1 MDYTLSVLVENHP
14 GVLAQISGL
23 LSGRGFNIR
32 SIAAG
37 ETEDSTITRII
48 MVVAG
53 DDRVIDQVKKQLDR
67 LVDVIRIIDLTGI
80 PSVDRELA
88 LVKVLSTV
96 SRRAEVFQIVD
107 VFRAKIVDIAH
118 ESLTVEV
125 TGVAEKVEA
134 LIEMLKPFG
143 IKEIVRTGKI
153 SIARGE
159 AVNEKGGENRTKGKR
174 IRFPVPGE
182 KSEKGGSE

>member
-67 LVDVIRIIDLTGI
+67 LVDVIRITDLSGI

-88 LVKVLSTV
+88 LVKVSSSV

-118 ESLTVEV
+118 KSLTVEV
-125 TGVAEKVEA
+125 TGVTEKVEA

-143 IKEIVRTGKI
+143 INEIVRTGKI

-159 AVNEKGGENRTKGKR
+159 ALTEIGAGDTVHED
-174 IRFPVPGE
+174 
-182 KSEKGGSE
+182 

>member
-37 ETEDSTITRII
+37 ETEESSVTRIV
-48 MVVAG
+48 MAVDG

-67 LVDVIRIIDLTGI
+67 LIDVIRITDLTEV

-88 LVKVLSTV
+88 LVKVSTTL

-107 VFRAKIVDIAH
+107 VFRAKIVDLAH
-118 ESLTVEV
+118 TSLTVEV
-125 TGVAEKVEA
+125 TGTTDKVEA

-159 AVNEKGGENRTKGKR
+159 VVTEKGGENQT
-174 IRFPVPGE
+174 
-182 KSEKGGSE
+182 S

>member
-37 ETEDSTITRII
+37 ETEESSVTRIV
-48 MVVAG
+48 MAVDG
-53 DDRVIDQVKKQLDR
+53 DDRVIDQVKKQLGR
-67 LVDVIRIIDLTGI
+67 LIDVIRITDLTEV

-88 LVKVLSTV
+88 LVKVSTTL

-107 VFRAKIVDIAH
+107 VFRAKIVDLAH
-118 ESLTVEV
+118 TSLTVEV
-125 TGVAEKVEA
+125 TGTTDKVEA

-159 AVNEKGGENRTKGKR
+159 VVTEK
-174 IRFPVPGE
+174 
-182 KSEKGGSE
+182 

>member
-67 LVDVIRIIDLTGI
+67 LVVVIRITDLSEI

-88 LVKVLSTV
+88 LVKVSSTV

-118 ESLTVEV
+118 KSLTIEV
-125 TGVAEKVEA
+125 TGVSEKVEA
-134 LIEMLKPFG
+134 LIEMLTPFG

-159 AVNEKGGENRTKGKR
+159 AVAEKGGENRA
-174 IRFPVPGE
+174 
-182 KSEKGGSE
+182 

>member
-23 LSGRGFNIR
+23 LSGREFNIR

-67 LVDVIRIIDLTGI
+67 LVDVIRITDLSGI

-88 LVKVLSTV
+88 LVKVSSTG

-118 ESLTVEV
+118 KSLTIEV
-125 TGVAEKVEA
+125 TGVSEKVEA
-134 LIEMLKPFG
+134 LIGMLGPFG

-159 AVNEKGGENRTKGKR
+159 AVSEKGGENRA
-174 IRFPVPGE
+174 
-182 KSEKGGSE
+182 

>member
-14 GVLAQISGL
+14 GVLAKISGL

-37 ETEDSTITRII
+37 ETEDPTITRIT

-53 DDRVIDQVKKQLDR
+53 DDRVIDQVKKQLGR
-67 LVDVIRIIDLTGI
+67 LVDVIRITDLTEI

-88 LVKVLSTV
+88 LVKVSSSI

-107 VFRAKIVDIAH
+107 VFRGKIVDIAH
-118 ESLTVEV
+118 GSLTIEV
-125 TGVAEKVEA
+125 TGVTEKVEA
-134 LIEMLKPFG
+134 LIETLKPFG

-159 AVNEKGGENRTKGKR
+159 AILNKGGQKGVYKD
-174 IRFPVPGE
+174 
-182 KSEKGGSE
+182 

>member
-67 LVDVIRIIDLTGI
+67 LVDVIRITDLSGI

-88 LVKVLSTV
+88 LVKVSSTG

-118 ESLTVEV
+118 KSLTIEV
-125 TGVAEKVEA
+125 TGVSEKVEA
-134 LIEMLKPFG
+134 LIGMLGPFG

-159 AVNEKGGENRTKGKR
+159 AVSEKGGENRA
-174 IRFPVPGE
+174 
-182 KSEKGGSE
+182 

>member
-14 GVLAQISGL
+14 GVLARIAGL

-37 ETEDSTITRII
+37 ETENPSVTRII

-53 DDRVIDQVKKQLDR
+53 DDRIINQVKKQLDR
-67 LVDVIRIIDLTGI
+67 LVDVIRITDLSGI
-80 PSVDRELA
+80 PVVDRELA
-88 LVKVLSTV
+88 LVKVSSSV
-96 SRRAEVFQIVD
+96 SQRTEVFQIVD
-107 VFRAKIVDIAH
+107 VFRGKIVDIAH
-118 ESLTVEV
+118 KSLTVEV
-125 TGVAEKVEA
+125 TGDLGKVEA

-153 SIARGE
+153 SMARGE
-159 AVNEKGGENRTKGKR
+159 TVNEKRGEGRA
-174 IRFPVPGE
+174 
-182 KSEKGGSE
+182 

>member
-23 LSGRGFNIR
+23 LSGREFNIR

-67 LVDVIRIIDLTGI
+67 LVDVIRITDLSGI

-88 LVKVLSTV
+88 LVKVASTG
-96 SRRAEVFQIVD
+96 SRRAEIFQIVD

-118 ESLTVEV
+118 KSLTIEV
-125 TGVAEKVEA
+125 TGVSEKVEA
-134 LIEMLKPFG
+134 LIGMLGPFG

-159 AVNEKGGENRTKGKR
+159 AVSEKGGENRA
-174 IRFPVPGE
+174 
-182 KSEKGGSE
+182 

>member
-37 ETEDSTITRII
+37 ETEDPSITRIT

-53 DDRVIDQVKKQLDR
+53 DDRIIDQVKKQLGR
-67 LVDVIRIIDLTGI
+67 LVDVIKITDLTQI
-80 PSVDRELA
+80 ASVDRELA
-88 LVKVLSTV
+88 LVKVSSSV
-96 SRRAEVFQIVD
+96 SRRAEVFQIAD
-107 VFRAKIVDIAH
+107 VFRGKVVDIAH
-118 ESLTVEV
+118 KCLTVEV
-125 TGVAEKVEA
+125 TGVTEKVEA

-143 IKEIVRTGKI
+143 IREIVRTGKI
-153 SIARGE
+153 SMGRGE
-159 AVNEKGGENRTKGKR
+159 GAIGKGGANR
-174 IRFPVPGE
+174 
-182 KSEKGGSE
+182 S

>member
-37 ETEDSTITRII
+37 ETEESSVTRIV
-48 MVVAG
+48 MAVDG

-67 LVDVIRIIDLTGI
+67 LIDVIRITDLTEV

-88 LVKVLSTV
+88 LVKVSTTL

-107 VFRAKIVDIAH
+107 VFRAKIVDLAH
-118 ESLTVEV
+118 TSLTVEV
-125 TGVAEKVEA
+125 TGTTDKVEA

-159 AVNEKGGENRTKGKR
+159 VVTEKGSENRT
-174 IRFPVPGE
+174 
-182 KSEKGGSE
+182 S

>member
-37 ETEDSTITRII
+37 ETEDPTITRII

-53 DDRVIDQVKKQLDR
+53 DDRIIDQVKKQLNR
-67 LVDVIRIIDLTGI
+67 LVDVIRIKDLTGI

-88 LVKVLSTV
+88 LVKVSSTV

-107 VFRAKIVDIAH
+107 VFRAKVVDIAH
-118 ESLTVEV
+118 KSLTVEV
-125 TGVAEKVEA
+125 TGELGKVEA

-153 SIARGE
+153 SVARGE
-159 AVNEKGGENRTKGKR
+159 ALKEKGGGNR
-174 IRFPVPGE
+174 V
-182 KSEKGGSE
+182 

>member
-37 ETEDSTITRII
+37 ETEDPTITRII

-53 DDRVIDQVKKQLDR
+53 DDRIIDQVKKQLNR
-67 LVDVIRIIDLTGI
+67 LVEVIRITDLTGI

-88 LVKVLSTV
+88 LVKVSSTV
-96 SRRAEVFQIVD
+96 SRRAKVFQIVD
-107 VFRAKIVDIAH
+107 VFRAKVVDIAH
-118 ESLTVEV
+118 KSLTVEV
-125 TGVAEKVEA
+125 TGELEKIEA

-143 IKEIVRTGKI
+143 IREIVRTGKI

-159 AVNEKGGENRTKGKR
+159 NSVEKEGESR
-174 IRFPVPGE
+174 VQ
-182 KSEKGGSE
+182 GS

>member
-1 MDYTLSVLVENHP
+1 MDYILSVMVENHP

-37 ETEDSTITRII
+37 ETEDPSVTRII

-53 DDRVIDQVKKQLDR
+53 DDRIIDQVKKQLDR
-67 LVDVIRIIDLTGI
+67 LIVVIRITDLTEI

-88 LVKVLSTV
+88 LVKVSSTI
-96 SRRAEVFQIVD
+96 SRRAEVFQIAD

-118 ESLTVEV
+118 ESLIVQV
-125 TGVAEKVEA
+125 TGATEKVEA

-153 SIARGE
+153 SMARGE
-159 AVNEKGGENRTKGKR
+159 AVAERGGEGRA
-174 IRFPVPGE
+174 
-182 KSEKGGSE
+182 

>member
-37 ETEDSTITRII
+37 ETEDPSVTRII

-53 DDRVIDQVKKQLDR
+53 DDRIIDQVKKQLDR
-67 LVDVIRIIDLTGI
+67 LVDVIRITDLSGI
-80 PSVDRELA
+80 AAVDRELA
-88 LVKVLSTV
+88 LVKVSSSV
-96 SRRAEVFQIVD
+96 SQRTEVFQIVD
-107 VFRAKIVDIAH
+107 VFRGKIVDIAH
-118 ESLTVEV
+118 KSLTIEV
-125 TGVAEKVEA
+125 TGEVGKVEA

-159 AVNEKGGENRTKGKR
+159 AANDNGGKGQPKG
-174 IRFPVPGE
+174 
-182 KSEKGGSE
+182 

>member
-1 MDYTLSVLVENHP
+1 
-14 GVLAQISGL
+14 VLAQISGL

-37 ETEDSTITRII
+37 ETEESTVTRII
-48 MVVAG
+48 MAVEG

-67 LVDVIRIIDLTGI
+67 LIDVIRITDLTRV

-88 LVKVLSTV
+88 LVKVSSTL

-107 VFRAKIVDIAH
+107 VFRAKIVDISH
-118 ESLTVEV
+118 KSLTVEV
-125 TGVAEKVEA
+125 TGVTEKVEA

-143 IKEIVRTGKI
+143 IKEIVRTGRI

-159 AVNEKGGENRTKGKR
+159 VVPEKGGENRT
-174 IRFPVPGE
+174 
-182 KSEKGGSE
+182 S

>member
-14 GVLAQISGL
+14 GVLARISGL

-37 ETEDSTITRII
+37 ETEDSSITRII

-53 DDRVIDQVKKQLDR
+53 DDRIIDQVKKQLDR
-67 LVDVIRIIDLTGI
+67 LVDVIRITDLTGI
-80 PSVDRELA
+80 AAVDRELA
-88 LVKVLSTV
+88 LVKVSSSV
-96 SRRAEVFQIVD
+96 SQRTEVFQIVD

-118 ESLTVEV
+118 KSLTVEV
-125 TGVAEKVEA
+125 TGETEKVEA

-143 IKEIVRTGKI
+143 INEIVRTGKI

-159 AVNEKGGENRTKGKR
+159 ALNEKGGKNRAHGD
-174 IRFPVPGE
+174 
-182 KSEKGGSE
+182 

>member
-37 ETEDSTITRII
+37 ETEDPTITRII

-53 DDRVIDQVKKQLDR
+53 DDRIIDQVKKQLNR
-67 LVDVIRIIDLTGI
+67 LVDVIRITDLTGV
-80 PSVDRELA
+80 PSVNRELA
-88 LVKVLSTV
+88 LVKVSSTV

-107 VFRAKIVDIAH
+107 VFRAKVVDIAH
-118 ESLTVEV
+118 KSLTVEV
-125 TGVAEKVEA
+125 TGELDKVKA

-143 IKEIVRTGKI
+143 IREIVRTGKI

-159 AVNEKGGENRTKGKR
+159 NSVEKEGESRVQGN
-174 IRFPVPGE
+174 
-182 KSEKGGSE
+182 

>member
-37 ETEDSTITRII
+37 ETEDSSITRII

-67 LVDVIRIIDLTGI
+67 LVDVIRITDLTGI
-80 PSVDRELA
+80 PAVDRELA
-88 LVKVLSTV
+88 LVKVSSTV

-118 ESLTVEV
+118 KSLTIEV
-125 TGVAEKVEA
+125 TGVFEKVEA

-159 AVNEKGGENRTKGKR
+159 AVTEKGGENRA
-174 IRFPVPGE
+174 
-182 KSEKGGSE
+182 

>member
-37 ETEDSTITRII
+37 ETEDPTITRII

-53 DDRVIDQVKKQLDR
+53 DDRIIDQVKKQLNR
-67 LVDVIRIIDLTGI
+67 LVDVIRITDLTGI
-80 PSVDRELA
+80 PSVNRELA
-88 LVKVLSTV
+88 LVKVSSTI
-96 SRRAEVFQIVD
+96 SRRAKVFQIVD
-107 VFRAKIVDIAH
+107 VFRAKVVDIAH
-118 ESLTVEV
+118 KSLIVEV
-125 TGVAEKVEA
+125 TGELEKVEA

-143 IKEIVRTGKI
+143 IREIVRTGKI

-159 AVNEKGGENRTKGKR
+159 NSVEKTGETRAR
-174 IRFPVPGE
+174 
-182 KSEKGGSE
+182 GS

>member
-14 GVLAQISGL
+14 GVLSRISGL

-37 ETEDSTITRII
+37 ETEDPSITRII
-48 MVVAG
+48 MVVSG
-53 DDRVIDQVKKQLDR
+53 DDRIIDQVKKQLDR

-88 LVKVLSTV
+88 LVKVSSSV

-107 VFRAKIVDIAH
+107 VFRAKVVDIAH
-118 ESLTVEV
+118 KSLTVEV
-125 TGVAEKVEA
+125 TGELEKVEA
-134 LIEMLKPFG
+134 LIEMLRPFG
-143 IKEIVRTGKI
+143 IREIVRTGKI
-153 SIARGE
+153 SMGRGE
-159 AVNEKGGENRTKGKR
+159 AVAEKGGESRA
-174 IRFPVPGE
+174 
-182 KSEKGGSE
+182 

>member
-37 ETEDSTITRII
+37 ETEESSVTRIV
-48 MVVAG
+48 MAVEG

-67 LVDVIRIIDLTGI
+67 LIDVIRITDLTEV

-88 LVKVLSTV
+88 LVKVSTTL

-107 VFRAKIVDIAH
+107 VFRAKIVDLAH
-118 ESLTVEV
+118 TSLTVEV
-125 TGVAEKVEA
+125 TGTTDKVEA

-159 AVNEKGGENRTKGKR
+159 VVTEKGGENQT
-174 IRFPVPGE
+174 
-182 KSEKGGSE
+182 S

>member
-53 DDRVIDQVKKQLDR
+53 DDRIIDQVKKQLDR
-67 LVDVIRIIDLTGI
+67 LVDVIRITDLTGI

-88 LVKVLSTV
+88 LVKVASTG
-96 SRRAEVFQIVD
+96 SRRAEIFQIVD

-118 ESLTVEV
+118 KSLTIEV
-125 TGVAEKVEA
+125 TGVSEKVEA
-134 LIEMLKPFG
+134 LIGMLGPFG

-159 AVNEKGGENRTKGKR
+159 AVSEKGGENRA
-174 IRFPVPGE
+174 
-182 KSEKGGSE
+182 

>member
-37 ETEDSTITRII
+37 ETEDPTITRII

-53 DDRVIDQVKKQLDR
+53 DDRIIDQVKKQLNR
-67 LVDVIRIIDLTGI
+67 LVDVIRITDLTGI
-80 PSVDRELA
+80 PSVNRELA
-88 LVKVLSTV
+88 LVKVSSTI
-96 SRRAEVFQIVD
+96 SRRAKVFQIVD
-107 VFRAKIVDIAH
+107 VFRAKVVDIAH
-118 ESLTVEV
+118 KSLIVEV
-125 TGVAEKVEA
+125 TGELEKVEA

-159 AVNEKGGENRTKGKR
+159 NAVEKEGESRAQGN
-174 IRFPVPGE
+174 
-182 KSEKGGSE
+182 

>member
-14 GVLAQISGL
+14 GVLAKISGL

-37 ETEDSTITRII
+37 ETEDPTITRIT

-53 DDRVIDQVKKQLDR
+53 DERVIDQVKKQLGR
-67 LVDVIRIIDLTGI
+67 LVDVIKITDLTER

-88 LVKVLSTV
+88 LVKVASSV

-118 ESLTVEV
+118 KSLTIEI
-125 TGVAEKVEA
+125 TGVTEKVEA
-134 LIEMLKPFG
+134 LIAMLKPFG
-143 IKEIVRTGKI
+143 ITEIVRTGKI
-153 SIARGE
+153 SIARGGTSTQMG
-159 AVNEKGGENRTKGKR
+159 AGRRTKEG
-174 IRFPVPGE
+174 
-182 KSEKGGSE
+182 

>member
-37 ETEDSTITRII
+37 ETEDPTITRIT
-48 MVVAG
+48 MVAAG
-53 DDRVIDQVKKQLDR
+53 DERVIDQVKKQLGR
-67 LVDVIRIIDLTGI
+67 LVDVIRVTDLTEI
-80 PSVDRELA
+80 PSVDRELV
-88 LVKVLSTV
+88 LVKVSSSV

-107 VFRAKIVDIAH
+107 VFRGKIVDMAH
-118 ESLTVEV
+118 KSLTIEV
-125 TGVAEKVEA
+125 TGVTEKVEA
-134 LIEMLKPFG
+134 LIAMLKPFG

-153 SIARGE
+153 CIARGG
-159 AVNEKGGENRTKGKR
+159 ASTQMGVGKR
-174 IRFPVPGE
+174 IKEG
-182 KSEKGGSE
+182 

>member
-23 LSGRGFNIR
+23 LSGREFNIR

-37 ETEDSTITRII
+37 ETEDPSVTRIT

-53 DDRVIDQVKKQLDR
+53 DDRIIDQVKKQLNR
-67 LVDVIRIIDLTGI
+67 LVDVIRVTDLTEL

-88 LVKVLSTV
+88 LVKVASTV
-96 SRRAEVFQIVD
+96 SRRAEVFQIAD
-107 VFRAKIVDIAH
+107 VFRAKVVDMAH
-118 ESLTVEV
+118 KALTVEV
-125 TGVAEKVEA
+125 TGVTDKVEA
-134 LIEMLKPFG
+134 LIEMLQPFG

-159 AVNEKGGENRTKGKR
+159 GVNGKGDRYRLLQELD
-174 IRFPVPGE
+174 
-182 KSEKGGSE
+182 

>member
-37 ETEDSTITRII
+37 ETEESSITRIV
-48 MVVAG
+48 MAVDG

-67 LVDVIRIIDLTGI
+67 LIDVIRITDLTEV

-88 LVKVLSTV
+88 LVKVSTTL

-107 VFRAKIVDIAH
+107 VFRAKIVDLAH
-118 ESLTVEV
+118 TSLTVEV
-125 TGVAEKVEA
+125 TGTTDKVEA

-159 AVNEKGGENRTKGKR
+159 VVTEKGGENQT
-174 IRFPVPGE
+174 
-182 KSEKGGSE
+182 S

>member
-1 MDYTLSVLVENHP
+1 MDYTLSVVVENHP

-37 ETEDSTITRII
+37 ETEDPTITRII

-53 DDRVIDQVKKQLDR
+53 DDRIIDQVKKQLNR
-67 LVDVIRIIDLTGI
+67 LVEVIRITDLTGI
-80 PSVDRELA
+80 PSVSRELA
-88 LVKVLSTV
+88 LVKVSSTI
-96 SRRAEVFQIVD
+96 SRRAKVFQIVD
-107 VFRAKIVDIAH
+107 VFRAKVVDIAH
-118 ESLTVEV
+118 RSLTVEV
-125 TGVAEKVEA
+125 TGELEKVEA

-159 AVNEKGGENRTKGKR
+159 NSVGKTGESR
-174 IRFPVPGE
+174 VQE
-182 KSEKGGSE
+182 S

>member
-37 ETEDSTITRII
+37 ETEESTVTRII
-48 MVVAG
+48 MAVEG

-67 LVDVIRIIDLTGI
+67 LIDVIRIIDLTRV

-88 LVKVLSTV
+88 LVKVSSTL

-107 VFRAKIVDIAH
+107 VFRSKVVDISH
-118 ESLTVEV
+118 KSLTVEV
-125 TGVAEKVEA
+125 TGVTEKVEA
-134 LIEMLKPFG
+134 LIEILKPFG

-159 AVNEKGGENRTKGKR
+159 VVTEKGGRNRTH
-174 IRFPVPGE
+174 
-182 KSEKGGSE
+182 

>member
-37 ETEDSTITRII
+37 ETEDPSVTRII

-53 DDRVIDQVKKQLDR
+53 DDRIIDQVKKQLNR
-67 LVDVIRIIDLTGI
+67 LVDVIRITDLTGI
-80 PSVDRELA
+80 PSVNRELA
-88 LVKVLSTV
+88 LVKVSSTI

-107 VFRAKIVDIAH
+107 VFRAKVVDIAH
-118 ESLTVEV
+118 KSLTVEV
-125 TGVAEKVEA
+125 TGELEKVEA

-143 IKEIVRTGKI
+143 IREIVRTGKI

-159 AVNEKGGENRTKGKR
+159 NSVGKEGERRVQGN
-174 IRFPVPGE
+174 
-182 KSEKGGSE
+182 

>member
-37 ETEDSTITRII
+37 ETEDPTITRII

-53 DDRVIDQVKKQLDR
+53 DDRIIDQVKKQLNR
-67 LVDVIRIIDLTGI
+67 LVEVIRITDLTGI

-88 LVKVLSTV
+88 LVKVSSTV
-96 SRRAEVFQIVD
+96 SRRAKVFQIVD
-107 VFRAKIVDIAH
+107 VFRAKVVDIAH
-118 ESLTVEV
+118 KSLTVEV
-125 TGVAEKVEA
+125 TGELEKIEA

-143 IKEIVRTGKI
+143 IREIVRTGKI

-159 AVNEKGGENRTKGKR
+159 NSVEKTGESR
-174 IRFPVPGE
+174 VQ
-182 KSEKGGSE
+182 GS

>member
-14 GVLAQISGL
+14 GVLAKIAGL

-37 ETEDSTITRII
+37 ETEDPSVTRIT

-53 DDRVIDQVKKQLDR
+53 DDRIIDQVKKQLNR
-67 LVDVIRIIDLTGI
+67 LVDVIRVTDLTEL

-88 LVKVLSTV
+88 LVKVASTV
-96 SRRAEVFQIVD
+96 SRRAEVFQIAD
-107 VFRAKIVDIAH
+107 VFRAKVVDMAH
-118 ESLTVEV
+118 KSLTVEV
-125 TGVAEKVEA
+125 TGVTDKVEA
-134 LIEMLKPFG
+134 LIEMLQPFG

-159 AVNEKGGENRTKGKR
+159 GMNGKGGEGLS
-174 IRFPVPGE
+174 FE
-182 KSEKGGSE
+182 D